1 MGTNTMTHIDKLD
14 FRSVSK
20 ATTRDPV
27 ILRRDKL
34 VAALSEQKSVIEAVM
49 RGEDHI
55 TERTKWMVNSEG
67 NRVLVKT
74 QRQVK
79 PWFFAQDGGWYL
91 QCRYGARVISA
102 DGKNNA
108 VFVKSLKDIAPVIDV
123 FIAATKAGELDQ
135 VIAAATDRKNTKAK
149 AVTA

>member
-1 MGTNTMTHIDKLD
+1 MTHLEKLN

-20 ATTRDPV
+20 STTRDPV

-34 VAALSEQKSVIEAVM
+34 VVALHEQKSVIEAVM

-55 TERTKWMVNSEG
+55 KERSKWMTNSEG

-74 QRQVK
+74 QRRVK
-79 PWFFAQDGGWYL
+79 PWFFEQDGGWYV

-102 DGKNNA
+102 DGKSNA
-108 VFVKSLKDIAPVIDV
+108 VFVKSIKDIGPVIDV
-123 FIAATKAGELDQ
+123 MIAATKAGELDS
-135 VIAAATDRKNTKAK
+135 VIAATADRKTTHNTADIKG
-149 AVTA
+149 AVRG